1 MFKDRKKIIPI
12 FILVF
17 VFAIT
22 ALSFYFIG
30 RSSYGINQIAYGKKY
45 VRYDDVSGYKAYGT
59 GVTIIIN
66 ANGTIIYESYRN
78 YTSYPSGEKYTI
90 RYTVTYKYDIMD
102 EGTLVAYYDS
112 LSILEGSVSV
122 QTDTTLTIFFSR
134 NEILVGGT
142 TVYVCEDYIDNI
154 PNFDEPYN
162 P

>member
-45 VRYDDVSGYKAYGT
+45 VRYDYISNFRDGGSYIYYV
-59 GVTIIIN
+59 IN
-66 ANGTIIYESYRN
+66 SNGTLYKESADSNNMPMYRKTYRYE
-78 YTSYPSGEKYTI
+78 
-90 RYTVTYKYDIMD
+90 IMD
-102 EGTLVAYYDS
+102 DGTMMAFYDDYERFDGLTNS
-112 LSILEGSVSV
+112 GVV
-122 QTDTTLTIFFSR
+122 TDETLTILFSR
-134 NEILVGGT
+134 NVILLGGT

>member
-1 MFKDRKKIIPI
+1 MFKDRKKILPI

-45 VRYDDVSGYKAYGT
+45 VCYDEVSDLRAGSSYTYY
-59 GVTIIIN
+59 VFN
-66 ANGTIIYESYRN
+66 SNGTLYKEYIGSDNVPWYRTTYRYE
-78 YTSYPSGEKYTI
+78 
-90 RYTVTYKYDIMD
+90 IMD
-102 EGTLVAYYDS
+102 EGTMMAFYDDYERFDGRTTS
-112 LSILEGSVSV
+112 GVD
-122 QTDTTLTIFFSR
+122 TDATLTILFSR
-134 NEILVGGT
+134 NVILLGGS
-142 TVYVCEDYIDNI
+142 TVYVCEDYIENI

>member
-45 VRYDDVSGYKAYGT
+45 VRYDDVSNFRDGGSYDYY
-59 GVTIIIN
+59 VIN
-66 ANGTIIYESYRN
+66 SNGTLYKEFVGSDNEPWYRTTYRYE
-78 YTSYPSGEKYTI
+78 
-90 RYTVTYKYDIMD
+90 IMD
-102 EGTLVAYYDS
+102 AGTMMAFYADYERFDGLTNS
-112 LSILEGSVSV
+112 SVD
-122 QTDTTLTIFFSR
+122 TDETLTILFSR
-134 NEILVGGT
+134 NVILLGGII
-142 TVYVCEDYIDNI
+142 VCVCEDYIDNI